1 MKKELIKLVTTD
13 CAEIR
18 ESLID
23 DLSDEFAEVFW
34 YEGCVDK
41 SNIILAEQLASL
53 TSEEL
58 YIASLG
64 NSNLPNLLTEI
75 FKKAIDK
82 IDKNSKNIHIS

>member
-13 CAEIR
+13 SVEIQ

-23 DLSDEFAEVFW
+23 DLADEFAEIFW

-41 SNIILAEQLASL
+41 TKILFAEQLASL
-53 TSEEL
+53 SPEEL

-64 NSNLPNLLTEI
+64 NSNLPQLLTEI
-75 FKKAIDK
+75 FKKAIEK
-82 IDKNSKNIHIS
+82 IGKK